1 MVLRAPRPVCAR
13 SPCCQK
19 PSKLLASNV
28 RVPDDPRQDESPLAW
43 AMADLTAITGAG
55 LAASAAAAARVRK
68 GLDRTTKALAVAT
81 GTVAASLSE
90 LNNFGVDPQL
100 ISRITSAASNHGVAA
115 ADLLA
120 KLPGELEHYG
130 TAAVD
135 AFLSGGDALGKHW
148 SHIESRFNSPHLSSD
163 AANGI
168 WEDGSVNISRGSRD
182 MSWMERVQ
190 ASTDNH
196 LDGLIAAAQTPE
208 FWQRTLGNAVEASA
222 YSAAIAAVDQ
232 LLIHRDQLLN
242 GTSEERRERL
252 LQILQTSGLI
262 AAGALPV
269 SAFLAVALMLV
280 PGLAVVLGPLGVIG
294 SAGLGLKLITSA
306 VRHPSQQERMA
317 IQQLQGML
325 QELIYAL
332 QRDSDGN
339 LTITVQP
346 LPVN

>member
-1 MVLRAPRPVCAR
+1 
-13 SPCCQK
+13 
-19 PSKLLASNV
+19 
-28 RVPDDPRQDESPLAW
+28 
-43 AMADLTAITGAG
+43 MADLTAVTGAG
-55 LAASAAAAARVRK
+55 LAASAAAAARVCK
-68 GLDRTTKALAVAT
+68 ELDRTTKALAVAA

-90 LNNFGVDPQL
+90 CNNVGVDPQL

-135 AFLSGGDALGKHW
+135 AFLRGGDALGKHW
-148 SHIESRFNSPHLSSD
+148 SHIESRFNSPHLTAD

-168 WEDGSVNISRGSRD
+168 WEDGSVNISRGSSD
-182 MSWMERVQ
+182 MSWIERIQ

-196 LDGLIAAAQTPE
+196 IDGMIAAAQTPE

-232 LLIHRDQLLN
+232 LLVHRDQLLN
-242 GTSEERRERL
+242 GTSEQRRERL
-252 LQILQTSGLI
+252 LQILQTSGLL

-294 SAGLGLKLITSA
+294 SAGLGWRLITSA
-306 VRHPSQQERMA
+306 VRNPSQQERRA
-317 IQQLQGML
+317 IQELQGML

-332 QRDSDGN
+332 RRDSDGN
-339 LTITVQP
+339 LTITVQA
-346 LPVN
+346 LPAN

>member
-1 MVLRAPRPVCAR
+1 MENPG
-13 SPCCQK
+13 
-19 PSKLLASNV
+19 
-28 RVPDDPRQDESPLAW
+28 AW
-43 AMADLTAITGAG
+43 AMADITAVTGAG
-55 LAASAAAAARVRK
+55 LAAGAAAAAKVRK
-68 GLDRTTKALAVAT
+68 GLDHTTKVLAVAA

-135 AFLSGGDALGKHW
+135 GFLKGGDALGKHW
-148 SHIESRFNSPHLSSD
+148 SHIESRFNSPHLAAD

-168 WEDGSVNISRGSRD
+168 WEDGSVNISRGSSD
-182 MSWMERVQ
+182 MSWLERLR

-222 YSAAIAAVDQ
+222 YSAAITAVDQ
-232 LLIHRDQLLN
+232 LLVHRDLLLN
-242 GTSEERRERL
+242 GTADERKERL
-252 LQILQTSGLI
+252 LQILQTSGLM

-269 SAFLAVALMLV
+269 SVFLAVALMLV
-280 PGLAVVLGPLGVIG
+280 PGLAVVMGPLGVIG
-294 SAGLGLKLITSA
+294 SAGLGLRLITSA
-306 VRHPSQQERMA
+306 VRHPSQQERQA
-317 IQQLQGML
+317 VQQLQGLL
-325 QELIYAL
+325 QELIYAQ

-339 LTITVQP
+339 LTITVQAQP
-346 LPVN
+346 AS